1 MVKIEWTPLAYE
13 DLESIFK
20 YISKDSVFYATRQID
35 TLLNKV
41 DILEEY
47 SLSGRIV
54 PEFNNEFIRELIEGN
69 YRIIYKV
76 DKETIYIVRVHHSA
90 KNLTTL

>member
-1 MVKIEWTPLAYE
+1 MVRIEWTPLAYE

-20 YISKDSVFYATRQID
+20 YISKDSVFYASRQID
-35 TLLNKV
+35 TLIDKV

-47 SLSGRIV
+47 ALSGRIV

-69 YRIIYKV
+69 YRVIYKIDKEIIY
-76 DKETIYIVRVHHSA
+76 IIRIHHSA
-90 KNLTTL
+90 RNLTTL